1 MKIKICKKA
10 ITLPVLL
17 LSFCGIKTY
26 AQTNEVEITKQL
38 INSNVLSGIN
48 KETTKNKYNQELISI
63 VNYDST
69 VIENKGKFEIFGSEL
84 YTNQRLN
91 FLPQRN
97 IPVPEEYI
105 LGVGDEI
112 NINIFGVQEFFT
124 KQVVDNNGKI
134 NIDHYGPINV
144 TGLTIKQAES
154 KIRLLLS
161 RTIYKYLQS
170 GGSNL
175 LITLDK
181 IKTINVTLIGA
192 QKSGN
197 YNISSLSTVFHILY
211 LGGGP
216 DEVNSY
222 RVVQLYRNNKLFRT
236 IDMYE
241 FLLTGDKRNNIN
253 LQNGDVIIIPPFQN
267 RVFISGEIKRKGYYE
282 LKENGETLKDALKY
296 TGGFNYK
303 LSSRNLQISRVV
315 NEERRIFN
323 IDTADMAS
331 FNLKNGDSINFRS
344 INNSIK
350 NQVFITGSVLHPGV
364 YQNKID
370 FTINE
375 LISSAGGFIAGAYLR
390 KGTIWRLNEN
400 MVKYPI
406 TIDFNNQNINE
417 KLTNNDS
424 LVIYSFLEFNELKYV
439 TIKGEIRKPGNYQ
452 FKDELNLSDLL
463 ILAGGI
469 SDRGNKAEVEVI
481 RKKKI
486 IDKFNKEQ
494 PYNEIFKIKIDSNF
508 NYKNNDFRLEFED
521 IVNVKL
527 NPNIFS
533 NKTVYLNGEV
543 LYPGVYTLLNSEERI
558 SSLVKRAGKI
568 TAFGNDEGAKVYRK
582 SSLEL
587 IQNSVSEQL
596 KLFQKFYKVD
606 TNEIDKE
613 FIVKEV
619 QKTKPVIIN
628 LSDAIKNN
636 NGINDLIL
644 EDGDSVYIPTT
655 VNTITVEGEVFNKG
669 IFIFNPGKGLKYYL
683 NLASG
688 LTKNADKDRVFLIRA
703 NGAGS
708 RTKKVLWLFRRFPAV
723 SQGATVYIPPKF
735 EQNTSYL
742 NNLYNKVITNPIN
755 NITNRLTNLTDTFL
769 SFYLLKGL

>member
-1 MKIKICKKA
+1 MNKK
-10 ITLPVLL
+10 TLL
-17 LSFCGIKTY
+17 LVGLSYLINNSNIFAQSTEAEIK
-26 AQTNEVEITKQL
+26 QQI
-38 INSNVLSGIN
+38 INSNVLNELN
-48 KETTKNKYNQELISI
+48 KESAKAKNNQEAITTI
-63 VNYDST
+63 NYDST
-69 VIENKGKFEIFGSEL
+69 VVEVKAKNEIFGSEL
-84 YTNQRLN
+84 YLNQRLN

-97 IPVPEEYI
+97 IPNPEEYV
-105 LGVGDEI
+105 LGMGDEL

-134 NIDHYGPINV
+134 HIDHYGPINV
-144 TGLTIKQAES
+144 NGLTIKQAEN
-154 KIRLLLS
+154 KIKLLLS
-161 RTIYKYLQS
+161 KTIYKYLQT

-175 LITLDK
+175 LVTLDK
-181 IKTINVTLIGA
+181 IKTINVTLVGA

-197 YNISSLSTVFHILY
+197 YNISSLSTIFHILY

-216 DEVNSY
+216 DVVNSY
-222 RVVQLYRNNKLFRT
+222 RIVQLYRNSRLFKT

-241 FLLTGDKRNNIN
+241 FLITGDKKNNIN
-253 LQNGDVIIIPPFQN
+253 LQNGDVVIIPPFQN
-267 RVFISGEIKRKGYYE
+267 RVYVNGEVKRKGYFE
-282 LKENGETLKDALKY
+282 VKDNGESLKDVLKY

-303 LSSRNLQISRVV
+303 LSSKNIQITRVV
-315 NEERRIFN
+315 NEEKRIFN
-323 IDTADMAS
+323 IDTAEMLTYQ
-331 FNLKNGDSINFRS
+331 LKNGDEINFKSINE
-344 INNSIK
+344 SIK

-370 FTINE
+370 FSINE
-375 LISSAGGFIAGAYLR
+375 LINTAGGFIAGAYLK

-400 MVKYPI
+400 LIKYPI
-406 TIDFNNQNINE
+406 TVDFNSKEIDA
-417 KLTNNDS
+417 KLSNNDS
-424 LVIYSFLEFNELKYV
+424 LVIYSYSEFNELKYV
-439 TIKGEIRKPGNYQ
+439 TIKGEIRKPGIYQ

-463 ILAGGI
+463 ILSGGI
-469 SDRGNKAEVEVI
+469 SDRGNKAEVEII
-481 RKKKI
+481 RKKKTI
-486 IDKFNKEQ
+486 NKFNKEQ
-494 PYNEIFKIKIDSNF
+494 SYNEIFRIQVDSNF
-508 NYKNNDFRLEFED
+508 NYKKNDFQLEYED

-527 NPNIFS
+527 NPNLFT

-558 SSLVKRAGKI
+558 SSLVKRAGSI
-568 TAFGNDEGAKVYRK
+568 TVFGNVEGAKIYRK

-596 KLFQKFYKVD
+596 KLFQKYYKVD

-613 FIVKEV
+613 FIVKEI

-708 RTKKVLWLFRRFPAV
+708 RTKKALWLFRRFPAV

-742 NNLYNKVITNPIN
+742 NNLYNKGIANPIN